1 MNLYTYTST
10 YYSYINMRYMHFINQ
25 VGLVVNNKQA
35 NYHTHVCMHIG
46 LYLCLNKDNEES
58 L

>member
-1 MNLYTYTST
+1 
-10 YYSYINMRYMHFINQ
+10 MRYMPFINQ